1 MLSNHLGNV
10 LANIGDN
17 KLSVISGA
25 ESFIPCFFSSSTSPI
40 LKNQILIS
48 NFQSPNSS
56 PAPMTERTA
65 VVTPTDVRYGFN
77 GKEVDSEIEGQQDY
91 GLRIYDSR
99 LGRFKSVDPLAKK
112 FPWNSSY
119 AFAEGSPIEN
129 IDLDG
134 AERFNYRLS
143 MSNQGEIKMELKST
157 EDIIEQVIVGYQ
169 IISYGIGASKIP
181 IYETQIN
188 QRQEFIINGSNA
200 SLRTV
205 EELSGSKTPAPIVKA
220 GMEKIKADYAAN
232 SGQFSENYNVAFGR
246 FLFEQSFKRVKQ
258 SDYVKAALDVWQTVD
273 TETWKNGST
282 LFFLYE
288 NFVRQNDNTGHDKLL
303 HFTASAY
310 YTMKFGPRSSYALG
324 WSKEFFK
331 DFLLGDGWD
340 DNDMRSNQDGIN
352 YGETVNNAVE
362 EDTGEF
368 EFCDDTCE

>member
-1 MLSNHLGNV
+1 
-10 LANIGDN
+10 
-17 KLSVISGA
+17 
-25 ESFIPCFFSSSTSPI
+25 
-40 LKNQILIS
+40 
-48 NFQSPNSS
+48 
-56 PAPMTERTA
+56 MTERTA